1 MPIVSISLFAFVAV
15 YTLFFALPHSIYTIR
30 LSLNRINVSTDSQVE
45 HFDPSVRNGAKFSH
59 YIDASSTKTNKAI
72 ISATLGLV
80 IPEIIR
86 SVLAIGLIQT
96 ISVSMAVL
104 IVTLSIV
111 LIIIPKIIY
120 KRKLMA
126 FKKSKL
132 YTTVVS
138 VLNDSN
144 PNETPTLNVGQKFEI
159 VNLIEQH
166 YDTRPDIIVAGLLC
180 SQHEH
185 IRKEVERAIKRHG
198 FTGLIINITN
208 IDDDVLNELN
218 TLLSHKEI
226 HDLIPTGPYLNEIKS
241 HHIENSA
248 VFEKHKAIKLSRSMS
263 SEVNSND
270 ISSH

>member
-1 MPIVSISLFAFVAV
+1 MIA
-15 YTLFFALPHSIYTIR
+15 
-30 LSLNRINVSTDSQVE
+30 TD
-45 HFDPSVRNGAKFSH
+45 
-59 YIDASSTKTNKAI
+59 
-72 ISATLGLV
+72 
-80 IPEIIR
+80 
-86 SVLAIGLIQT
+86 
-96 ISVSMAVL
+96 
-104 IVTLSIV
+104 
-111 LIIIPKIIY
+111 
-120 KRKLMA
+120 
-126 FKKSKL
+126 
-132 YTTVVS
+132 
-138 VLNDSN
+138 
-144 PNETPTLNVGQKFEI
+144 ETPTLNVGQKFEI

-248 VFEKHKAIKLSRSMS
+248 VFKNIKTGKLFAVAYTSQWQRYIIALGNHKLDCLST
-263 SEVNSND
+263 D
-270 ISSH
+270 K